1 MLPLSR
7 CDISMGK
14 FFKSL
19 LLKHIRAA
27 GPGCPLPLLPVLRG
41 SACPALS
48 CTAPRDAAVPGAAG
62 PGGVLSPVTAAGAV
76 QRSLAV
82 LRTAFLGP
90 NSKMVSTTFFF
101 LLLLFLLLLPF
112 ESGLRS
118 SCQAGLYGWI

>member
-1 MLPLSR
+1 M
-7 CDISMGK
+7 
-14 FFKSL
+14 
-19 LLKHIRAA
+19 
-27 GPGCPLPLLPVLRG
+27 
-41 SACPALS
+41 
-48 CTAPRDAAVPGAAG
+48 PGAAG

-90 NSKMVSTTFFF
+90 NSKMVSTTFF